1 MKIVLDTNV
10 FVSSFFGGNP
20 RRIIQLWE
28 EGSLTLCLSGAILDE
43 YLQVVVRLGLRTG
56 AELEEM
62 VGVLKH
68 APNVLFVAEP
78 KPVKVVADD
87 PDDDKF
93 IACAVESGARFVV
106 SGDKHLLGIRRYYE
120 IQVMSPQEFLTQAAK
135 PEP

>member
-1 MKIVLDTNV
+1 MKVVLDTNV
-10 FVSSFFGGNP
+10 FASSFFGGNP
-20 RRIIQLWE
+20 RRTIQLWE
-28 EGSLTLCLSGAILDE
+28 EGLLTLCLSGAILDE
-43 YLQVVVRLGLRTG
+43 YLHVLMRLGLKTG
-56 AELEEM
+56 PELEEL

-106 SGDKHLLGIRRYYE
+106 SGDKHLLGICRYYE
-120 IQVMSPQEFLTQAAK
+120 IHVVSPREFLAQVAK
-135 PEP
+135 PRP